1 MNTEN
6 TSNTQLTDEQIE
18 YISEQMDNEIKG
30 TSLEDLANMPSNQG
44 KLERSAAEITEVG
57 EQSKVAVMVDPN
69 TGEHKIVGPADDNI
83 DEETFEEMAQRIQN
97 NEISFNESPIT
108 EEEIINHIANTDN
121 SNQILSEVCGDID
134 LPPESIKK
142 LLEIVN
148 RKINRE
154 EFNVYREFPEEIKE
168 MVNKYMTNGSI
179 PLHSKEGKQFRNM
192 ISEQLIQE
200 FITNINMDRI
210 KHDFSKEL
218 EDLFAKGS
226 NELADSIIGY
236 TTERNQMYRKY
247 AEEMEDPEKKE
258 KVMIILDQIDEA
270 YNLTNLKEM
279 AKSCKIK
286 PIELEKPFNRVYQ
299 SFLSKYKDSSYNIY
313 DIAMARPILFRN
325 LNNYFEDEEIT
336 EKDIDAFF
344 ICFCKQCKNMSPEI
358 VTEHAYMYYVM
369 YNIVLTDLNKG
380 ESVEVS
386 TNFLKN
392 VKEVICNLRERN
404 NIIK

>member
-1 MNTEN
+1 MNEK
-6 TSNTQLTDEQIE
+6 NTQLTDDQIE
-18 YISEQMDNEIKG
+18 YIAEQMDNEIKG

-44 KLERSAAEITEVG
+44 KLERSTDEVTEVG
-57 EQSKVAVMVDPN
+57 EQGKVKVMVDPN
-69 TGEHKIVGPADDNI
+69 TGEHKIIGPADETI

-97 NEISFNESPIT
+97 NEISFDQSPIT
-108 EEEIINHIANTDN
+108 EKEIIDHIANTD

-134 LPPESIKK
+134 LAPESIKK

-148 RKINRE
+148 RKINKE
-154 EFNVYREFPEEIKE
+154 EFNVYKEFPEEIKE
-168 MVNKYMTNGSI
+168 MVNKYMTSGSI
-179 PLHSKEGKQFRNM
+179 PLHSKEGKHFRNM

-210 KHDFSKEL
+210 KHDFNKEL
-218 EDLFAKGS
+218 EDLFTKGS

-236 TTERNQMYRKY
+236 TTERNQMYRKH
-247 AEEMEDPEKKE
+247 ANDMEDPEKKE
-258 KVMIILDQIDEA
+258 KMMVILDQIDEA

-279 AKSCKIK
+279 AKNCKIK
-286 PIELEKPFNRVYQ
+286 SIELEKPFNRVYQ

-325 LNNYFEDEEIT
+325 LNNCFKDEEVT

-344 ICFCKQCKNMSPEI
+344 ICFCKQCKNMSPEN
-358 VTEHAYMYYVM
+358 VTEHAYMYYVL

-380 ESVEVS
+380 ESIKVS
-386 TNFLKN
+386 EEFLEN
-392 VKEVICNLRERN
+392 VKEVINNLRERN
-404 NIIK
+404 SIIK